1 MKLKVNKDSCVGCGA
16 CVASYEDLFVIGEDG
31 LSQAKVDEVPED
43 KKEEAKES
51 VGVCPTSAIEVE
63 E

>member
-16 CVASYEDLFVIGEDG
+16 CASTYDDLFVMGDDG
-31 LSQAKVDEVPED
+31 LSQPINAEVAED
-43 KKEEAKES
+43 KKEEATEA
-51 VGVCPTSAIEVE
+51 VEVCPTGAIEVE